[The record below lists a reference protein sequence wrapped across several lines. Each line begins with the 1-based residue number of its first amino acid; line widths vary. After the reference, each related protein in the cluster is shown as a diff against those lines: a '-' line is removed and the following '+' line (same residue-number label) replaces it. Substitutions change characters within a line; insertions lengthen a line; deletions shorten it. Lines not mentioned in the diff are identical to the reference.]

1 MGLSAD
7 QLLERLAERA
17 GDGETAGVA
26 RTNRS
31 DEEAM
36 ARKLA
41 QRWDRV
47 LDVMLA
53 PEIAAS
59 GGGAA

>member
-1 MGLSAD
+1 
-7 QLLERLAERA
+7 
-17 GDGETAGVA
+17 
-26 RTNRS
+26 
-31 DEEAM
+31 M

-47 LDVMLA
+47 LDVTLA

-59 GGGAA
+59 GGDAA